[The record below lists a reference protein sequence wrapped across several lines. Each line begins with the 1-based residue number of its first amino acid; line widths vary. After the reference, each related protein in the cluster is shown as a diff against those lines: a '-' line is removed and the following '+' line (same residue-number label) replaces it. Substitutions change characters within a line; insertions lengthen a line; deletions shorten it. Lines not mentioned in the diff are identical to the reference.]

1 MSDTFVIVG
10 GDAAGMSA
18 ASKAKREDPD
28 LDVIVFE
35 KGEWVSYGAC
45 GLPYYVKGE
54 IEDIEDLVAV
64 PAEEFR
70 EERDVDLRTHHEV
83 TGIDPDGKSVT
94 VEGPDGSFEQPYDE
108 LLIATGAS
116 AIVPPFD
123 GIDLDGVYTMHSL
136 PEGERLKGILGGEET
151 HPDAEISHPPESVAI
166 VGGGYIGLEMAEAF
180 SGRGLDVSVFEML
193 PHVLQPFG
201 TDVAEVVE
209 DHLREQEV
217 DLHLDTAVE
226 RFVGDDHVTGIEAG
240 GETFDAD
247 MVLVGVGVDAN
258 SDLAAD
264 AEVDVGE
271 TGAIATDEYG
281 RTKYEDV
288 FAAGDC
294 AEATNVVT
302 GDPTHVPLALT
313 ANRAGRAI
321 GQTVGGGDLTEVG
334 DIAGTAVVKVF
345 DLEVA
350 RTGVIH
356 HDEAEEA
363 GFDPVSKT
371 IKAPSRAHYYPGG
384 SPITIRLTADRESG
398 KLLGASMVGEEGVA
412 NRIDTVATALHAGMT
427 VEDVEYLDLS
437 YAPPFG
443 PTWDPVLT
451 AAKVLRGQL
460 D

>member
-18 ASKAKREDPD
+18 ASKAKRDDPD

-45 GLPYYVKGE
+45 GLPYYVKGD
-54 IEDIEDLVAV
+54 IDDIEDLVAV
-64 PAEEFR
+64 PAEQFR
-70 EERDVDLRTHHEV
+70 EERDIDLRTHHEV
-83 TGIDPDGKSVT
+83 VGIDPDEQSVT
-94 VEGPDGSFEQPYDE
+94 VEGPDGNFEQPYDQ
-108 LLIATGAS
+108 LLIATGAG

-136 PEGERLKGILGGEET
+136 PEGEYLKGILEGEET
-151 HPDAEISHPPESVAI
+151 HQDAETPHPPESVGI
-166 VGGGYIGLEMAEAF
+166 VGAGYIGLEMAEAF
-180 SGRGLDVSVFEML
+180 SERGLDVSVFEML

-201 TDVAEVVE
+201 EDVAEVVE
-209 DHLREQEV
+209 EHLREQGV
-217 DLHLDTAVE
+217 DLHLDTAVN
-226 RFVGDDHVTGIEAG
+226 RIVGDGHVTGIEAG
-240 GETFDAD
+240 GEVHDVDA
-247 MVLVGVGVDAN
+247 VLVGVGVDAN
-258 SDLAAD
+258 SDLAEEAGI
-264 AEVDVGE
+264 EVGE

-281 RTKYEDV
+281 RTNDEDV

-321 GQTVGGGDLTEVG
+321 GQTVSGDELVETG

-345 DLEVA
+345 DLEAA
-350 RTGVIH
+350 RTGVID
-356 HDEAEEA
+356 HDEAEDA

-371 IKAPSRAHYYPGG
+371 IQAPSRAHYYPGG
-384 SPITIRLTADRESG
+384 SPITIRLTADRKSG
-398 KLLGASMVGEEGVA
+398 KLLGASMVGKEGVA
-412 NRIDTVATALHAGMT
+412 KRIDTVATALHAGMT

-437 YAPPFG
+437 YAPPFS